1 MWEFRL
7 KEMGKMLQ
15 AKNLQKKFKA
25 KEVVKKIN
33 LELGAGESIGLLGP
47 NGAGKSTTIS
57 MLSSLMKPTSGTV
70 LWNGTSIKEN
80 PKMLRKNL
88 GVVPQE
94 IALYPELTA
103 KENLEFFGR
112 IYGLKGKDLITR
124 VEDVLEKIGLSDR
137 RKDRVKTFSGG
148 MKRRLNIGA
157 ALLHKPSFL
166 IMDEPTVGIDP
177 QSRAYILEAVKQ
189 LVEEGMTLLYTSH
202 YIEEVEMLCEKIYI
216 MDQGEI
222 IASGTKEKLKSLVSD
237 HQTIELK
244 GHSLPVAFEESLQK
258 HFPMATIHRE
268 EDKLLVSLSKFLEP
282 LSSIFAIAAENEVTI
297 TSAVVKIPSLE
308 DVFLHLTGRALRD

>member
-1 MWEFRL
+1 
-7 KEMGKMLQ
+7 MLQ

-33 LELGAGESIGLLGP
+33 LELGEGESVGLLGP

-57 MLSSLMKPTSGTV
+57 MLSSLVKPTSGTV
-70 LWNGTSIKEN
+70 HWKGTAIEEN
-80 PKMLRKNL
+80 PRLLRGNL

-112 IYGLKGKDLITR
+112 IYGLKGKELGVR
-124 VEDVLEKIGLSDR
+124 VEDVLQKIGLSE
-137 RKDRVKTFSGG
+137 RKKDQVKTFSGG

-157 ALLHKPSFL
+157 ALLHKPSIL

-177 QSRAYILEAVKQ
+177 QSRAYILEAVKE
-189 LVEEGMTLLYTSH
+189 LVDEGMTLLYTSH
-202 YIEEVEMLCEKIYI
+202 YIEEVELLCDRIYI

-222 IASGTKEKLKSLVSD
+222 IAAGTKEELKSLVSD
-237 HQTIELK
+237 QQTIELK
-244 GHSLPVAFEESLQK
+244 GRTLPPEFEDGLQK
-258 HFPMATIHRE
+258 HFPSAVIHRE
-268 EDKLLVSLSKFLEP
+268 DDRLLVSVSKHMEP
-282 LSSIFAIAAENEVTI
+282 LSSIFAIAAEIEVTI
-297 TSAVVKIPSLE
+297 TSAVVNIPSLE

>member
-1 MWEFRL
+1 
-7 KEMGKMLQ
+7 MGKMLQ

-33 LELGAGESIGLLGP
+33 LELGTGESIGLLGP

-70 LWNGTSIKEN
+70 LWNGTSIEEN
-80 PKMLRKNL
+80 PQMLRKNL

-112 IYGLKGKDLITR
+112 IYGLKGKDLETR

-202 YIEEVEMLCEKIYI
+202 YIEEVELLCEKIYI

-222 IASGTKEKLKSLVSD
+222 IASGTKEELKSLVSD
-237 HQTIELK
+237 QQTIELK
-244 GHSLPVAFEESLQK
+244 GHSLSVAFEESLQK
-258 HFPMATIHRE
+258 HFPTANIHRE
-268 EDKLLVSLSKFLEP
+268 EEKLLVSLSKFMEP
-282 LSSIFAIAAENEVTI
+282 LSSIFAVAAENEVTI

>member
-1 MWEFRL
+1 
-7 KEMGKMLQ
+7 MLQ
-15 AKNLQKKFKA
+15 AKNLQKKFKE

-33 LELGAGESIGLLGP
+33 LELGTGESIGLLGP

-70 LWNGTSIKEN
+70 LWNGTSIEGN
-80 PKMLRKNL
+80 PQMLRKNL

-103 KENLEFFGR
+103 QENLEFFGR
-112 IYGLKGKDLITR
+112 IYGLKGKNLETR

-202 YIEEVEMLCEKIYI
+202 YIEEVELLCEKIYI

-222 IASGTKEKLKSLVSD
+222 IASGTKEELKSLVSD
-237 HQTIELK
+237 QQTIELK
-244 GHSLPVAFEESLQK
+244 GHSLSVAFEESLKK
-258 HFPMATIHRE
+258 HFPTANIHRE
-268 EDKLLVSLSKFLEP
+268 EEKLLVSLSKFMEP
-282 LSSIFAIAAENEVTI
+282 LSSIFAVAAENEVTI